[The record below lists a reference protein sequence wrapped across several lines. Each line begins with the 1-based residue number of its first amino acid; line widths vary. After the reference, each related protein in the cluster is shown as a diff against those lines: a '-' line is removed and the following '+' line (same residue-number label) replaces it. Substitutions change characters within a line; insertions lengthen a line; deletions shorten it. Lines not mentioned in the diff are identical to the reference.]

1 MSDETDL
8 PADGAPTPPPR
19 PSDIEPIKLE
29 DEMQRSYLDYA
40 MSVIVSRAL
49 PDVRDGLKPVHRR
62 ILYAMKEGGY
72 DWNRQYRKSAKAV
85 GDVMGNYHPHGDAA
99 IYMTLVRMAQPF
111 SMSVRLIDGQ
121 GNFGSMDDD
130 PPAAMRYTESR
141 LTRIASQMLD
151 DIDKE
156 TVDFQPN
163 YDESTTEPQVLPA
176 QFPNFLVNGAG
187 GIAVGMATNV
197 PPHNLSEAI
206 DACIAY
212 AQNREISIDELM
224 EIMPGPD
231 FPTGGAILGRS
242 GIRNAYHT
250 GRGSVVMRAKA
261 EIVARG
267 NDREQIIFTEMPYQV
282 NKAKVVT
289 HISHLARDKVI
300 EGISEVRD
308 ESDREGIRLAVD
320 VKRDHQADVVLNQ
333 LWRHTQLQTSFGCNM
348 LAIDGGRPEMLNL
361 HRIVQAFV
369 QFREEV
375 ITRRTAHD
383 LEEARRRS
391 HILVGLAV
399 AVANIDMVIE
409 LIRRAPD
416 PATAKA
422 QLMERKWDATDVAGY
437 IKLIDDPEYALE
449 EDGVSYFLSERQ
461 AQGILALQLS
471 RLTGLERDKIG
482 EELKDLAV
490 KIEDF
495 LDILS
500 KQERVVSILV
510 DELAAVKE
518 AYGHPRRTV
527 IEDFEGDIDLEELIP
542 REDMVVTVSH
552 SGYVKRVALETYR
565 AQKRGGKGRTG
576 MSTKDEDFVTQLMV
590 CNTHTPVLFFST
602 DGMAYKMKVFRL
614 PAGTPQS
621 RGKAMVNVLPLNK
634 DQSISAFLPL
644 PEDEEEAGNLDVIF
658 ATSKGSVRRNK
669 LSDFLNVRSN
679 GKIAMKLDE
688 GESLVNV
695 AIAREDQDILLASK
709 GGKAIRFPV
718 EAIRVFQSRASMG
731 VRGINLADEDR
742 LISMTIVNHSDASTE
757 EREAY
762 LKHAAAIRRAQE
774 EGTADFEA
782 TSLSAERL
790 AELEANDQY
799 LLTVAEDGLGKR
811 SSIYEYRIT
820 ARGGKGVELMGLDR
834 GKQRAVAVAAF
845 PVLEEDQLMIV
856 SNGGQVIRTPV
867 RDVRIGGRATRG
879 VWIFRVAEG
888 EKIVSVAR
896 IEDDGEE
903 DSADETEA
911 PAAEE

>member
-1 MSDETDL
+1 MSDDTDL
-8 PADGAPTPPPR
+8 PENDDQPPSAS
-19 PSDIEPIKLE
+19 PSDIEPIRLE

-72 DWNRQYRKSAKAV
+72 DWNRPYRKSAKAV
-85 GDVMGNYHPHGDAA
+85 GDVMGNYHPHGDGA
-99 IYMTLVRMAQPF
+99 IYDALVRLAQPF
-111 SMSVRLIDGQ
+111 AMSVMLVDGQ
-121 GNFGSMDDD
+121 GNFGSMDADKA
-130 PPAAMRYTESR
+130 AAMRYTESR
-141 LTRIASQMLD
+141 LQRIASQMLD

-156 TVDFQPN
+156 TVDFQPT
-163 YDESTTEPQVLPA
+163 YDESSVEPQVLPA
-176 QFPNFLVNGAG
+176 HFPNFLVNGAG

-197 PPHNLSEAI
+197 PPHNLSEAV
-206 DACIAY
+206 DACIAF

-231 FPTGGAILGRS
+231 FPTGGSILGRS
-242 GIRNAYHT
+242 GIRSAYQT
-250 GRGSVVMRAKA
+250 GRGSVVMRAKVH
-261 EIVARG
+261 IQDLG
-267 NDREQIIFTEMPYQV
+267 KDREQIVFTEMPYQV
-282 NKAKVVT
+282 NKAKVVA
-289 HISHLARDKVI
+289 HINQLAKDKVI
-300 EGISEVRD
+300 EGVSEVRD
-308 ESDREGIRLAVD
+308 ESDREGVRLAVD
-320 VKRDHQADVVLNQ
+320 VKRDYQGDVVLNQ

-348 LAIDGGRPEMLNL
+348 LAIDGGLPEMLNL
-361 HRIVQAFV
+361 HRIIEAFV
-369 QFREEV
+369 NFREEV
-375 ITRRTAHD
+375 ITRRTAYE

-399 AVANIDMVIE
+399 AVANIDEVIE

-416 PATAKA
+416 PATARG

-437 IKLIDDPEYALE
+437 IKLIDDPEHSLE
-449 EDGVSYFLSERQ
+449 TDGSSYYLSERQ

-471 RLTGLERDKIG
+471 RLTGLEREKIG

-490 KIEDF
+490 KIEDL
-495 LDILS
+495 LDILA
-500 KQERVVSILV
+500 KQERVVAIVVS
-510 DELAAVKE
+510 ELEAVKE

-527 IEDFEGDIDLEELIP
+527 IEEFEGDIDMEELIP

-552 SGYVKRVALETYR
+552 GGYVKRVALETYR
-565 AQKRGGKGRTG
+565 AQRRGGKGRTG

-621 RGKAMVNVLPLNK
+621 RGKAMVNVLPLNP

-644 PEDEEEAGNLDVIF
+644 PEDEEESANLDVIF

-669 LSDFLNVRSN
+669 LSDFLNVRAN

-688 GESLVNV
+688 GESLINV
-695 AIAREDQDILLASK
+695 AIAREDQDILLASQ

-718 EAIRVFQSRASMG
+718 ADIRVFQSRASMG
-731 VRGINLADEDR
+731 VRGINLADDDR
-742 LISMTIVNHSDASTE
+742 LISMTIVNHSDATTE
-757 EREAY
+757 ERDAY
-762 LKHAAAIRRAQE
+762 LKHAAAVRRAQE
-774 EGTADFEA
+774 EGSADFED
-782 TSLSAERL
+782 TGLSPERL
-790 AELEANDQY
+790 ADLEANDQY

-811 SSIYEYRIT
+811 TSIYEYRIT
-820 ARGGKGVELMGLDR
+820 ARGGKGVELMTLDR
-834 GKQRAVAVAAF
+834 GKERVPAIAAF
-845 PVLEEDQLMIV
+845 PIAEEDQLMIV
-856 SNGGQVIRTPV
+856 SDGGQVIRTPV
-867 RDVRIGGRATRG
+867 RDVRIAGRNTRG
-879 VWIFRVAEG
+879 VWIFRVADG

-903 DSADETEA
+903 DEGGQDNTEA
-911 PAAEE
+911 

>member
-1 MSDETDL
+1 MSDESDL
-8 PADGAPTPPPR
+8 PEPSAAPA
-19 PSDIEPIKLE
+19 PSDIEPIRLE

-72 DWNRQYRKSAKAV
+72 DWNRAYRKSAKAV

-99 IYMTLVRMAQPF
+99 IYLTLVRMAQPF
-111 SMSVRLIDGQ
+111 SMSVPLIDGQ
-121 GNFGSMDDD
+121 GNFGSVDDD

-151 DIDKE
+151 HIDKE

-212 AQNREISIDELM
+212 AENPDIGIDALM
-224 EIMPGPD
+224 EIIPGPD

-250 GRGSVVMRAKA
+250 GRGSVLMRATA

-282 NKAKVVT
+282 NKAKVVG
-289 HISHLARDKVI
+289 HISQLAKDKVI

-308 ESDREGIRLAVD
+308 ESDREGLRLAVD
-320 VKRDHQADVVLNQ
+320 IRRDHQADVVLNQ

-361 HRIVQAFV
+361 RRIIQAFV

-375 ITRRTAHD
+375 ITRRTAYE

-399 AVANIDMVIE
+399 AVANIDEVIE

-422 QLMERKWDATDVAGY
+422 QLMARQWGATDVAGY
-437 IKLIDDPEYALE
+437 IKLIDDPEHSMEA
-449 EDGVSYFLSERQ
+449 DGRSYFLSERQ
-461 AQGILALQLS
+461 GQGILALQLS
-471 RLTGLERDKIG
+471 RLTGLEREKIG
-482 EELKDLAV
+482 EELKELAV
-490 KIEDF
+490 KIEDL
-495 LDILS
+495 LDILA
-500 KQERVVSILV
+500 KAERVVAILV
-510 DELAAVKE
+510 AELQAVKA
-518 AYGHPRRTV
+518 AYGHPRRTR
-527 IEDFEGDIDLEELIP
+527 IEDFDGDIDVEELIP
-542 REDMVVTVSH
+542 REEMVVTVSH
-552 SGYVKRVALETYR
+552 GGYVKRVPLETYR
-565 AQKRGGKGRTG
+565 AQRRGGKGRTG
-576 MSTKDEDFVTQLMV
+576 MSTKDEDFVTQLLV

-621 RGKAMVNVLPLNK
+621 RGKAMVNVLPLAAN
-634 DQSISAFLPL
+634 QSISAFLPL
-644 PEDEEEAGNLDVIF
+644 PESEEEAAELDVIF

-669 LSDFLNVRSN
+669 LADFLNVRAN
-679 GKIAMKLDE
+679 GKIAMKLE
-688 GESLVNV
+688 AGESLVNV
-695 AIAREDQDILLASK
+695 AIAREDQDILLATK
-709 GGKAIRFPV
+709 AGKAIRFPV
-718 EAIRVFQSRASMG
+718 ADVRVFQSRASMG
-731 VRGINLADEDR
+731 VRGIALAGSDR
-742 LISMTIVNHSDASTE
+742 LISMTIVNHSDATVE
-757 EREAY
+757 ERDAY
-762 LKHAAAIRRAQE
+762 LRHVAALRRAQE
-774 EGTADFEA
+774 EGAADFEA
-782 TSLSAERL
+782 TGLSAERL
-790 AELEANDQY
+790 AVLEAADQY

-811 SSIYEYRIT
+811 SSLYEYRIT
-820 ARGGKGVELMGLDR
+820 ARGGKGVELMNLDR
-834 GKQRAVAVAAF
+834 GRSQAAGRTVAVAAF
-845 PVLEEDQLMIV
+845 PIQDDDQLMIV
-856 SNGGQVIRTPV
+856 SDGGQLIRTPV
-867 RDVRIGGRATRG
+867 RDVRIAGRNTRG
-879 VWIFRVAEG
+879 VWLFRVAEG

-896 IEDDGEE
+896 IEDDEGEPE
-903 DSADETEA
+903 ETPPSPET
-911 PAAEE
+911 

>member
-1 MSDETDL
+1 MSDESDL
-8 PADGAPTPPPR
+8 PEPSAAPA
-19 PSDIEPIKLE
+19 PSDIEPIRLE

-72 DWNRQYRKSAKAV
+72 DWNRAYRKSAKAV

-99 IYMTLVRMAQPF
+99 IYLTLVRMAQPF

-121 GNFGSMDDD
+121 GNFGSVDDD

-151 DIDKE
+151 DIDKD

-212 AQNREISIDELM
+212 AENRDVGIDELM
-224 EIMPGPD
+224 EIIPGPD

-250 GRGSVVMRAKA
+250 GRGSVLMRATA

-282 NKAKVVT
+282 NKAKVVG
-289 HISHLARDKVI
+289 HISQLAKDKVI
-300 EGISEVRD
+300 EGIAEVRD
-308 ESDREGIRLAVD
+308 ESDREGLRLAVD
-320 VKRDHQADVVLNQ
+320 IKRDHQADVVLNQ

-361 HRIVQAFV
+361 RRIIQAFV

-375 ITRRTAHD
+375 ITRRTAYE

-399 AVANIDMVIE
+399 AVANIDEVIE

-422 QLMERKWDATDVAGY
+422 QLMARQWDATDVAGY
-437 IKLIDDPEYALE
+437 IKLIDDPEHSMEA
-449 EDGVSYFLSERQ
+449 DGRSYFLSERQ

-471 RLTGLERDKIG
+471 RLTGLEREKIG

-490 KIEDF
+490 KIEDL
-495 LDILS
+495 LDILA
-500 KQERVVSILV
+500 KAERVVAILV
-510 DELAAVKE
+510 AELQAVKA
-518 AYGHPRRTV
+518 AYGHPRRTR
-527 IEDFEGDIDLEELIP
+527 IEDFEGDIDVEELIP
-542 REDMVVTVSH
+542 REEMVVTVSH
-552 SGYVKRVALETYR
+552 GGYVKRVPLETYR
-565 AQKRGGKGRTG
+565 AQRRGGKGRTG
-576 MSTKDEDFVTQLMV
+576 MSTKDEDFVTQLLV

-621 RGKAMVNVLPLNK
+621 RGKAMVNVLPLAAG
-634 DQSISAFLPL
+634 QSISAFLPL
-644 PEDEEEAGNLDVIF
+644 PETEEEAAELDVIF

-669 LSDFLNVRSN
+669 LADFLNVRAN
-679 GKIAMKLDE
+679 GKIAMKLE
-688 GESLVNV
+688 AGESLVNV
-695 AIAREDQDILLASK
+695 AIAREDQDILLATK
-709 GGKAIRFPV
+709 AGKAIRFAV
-718 EAIRVFQSRASMG
+718 ADVRVFQSRASMG
-731 VRGINLADEDR
+731 VRGIALAGSDR
-742 LISMTIVNHSDASTE
+742 LISMTIVNHSDATVE
-757 EREAY
+757 ERDAY
-762 LKHAAAIRRAQE
+762 LRHVAALRRAQE
-774 EGTADFEA
+774 EGAADFEA
-782 TSLSAERL
+782 TGLSAERL
-790 AELEANDQY
+790 AELEAADQY

-811 SSIYEYRIT
+811 SSLYEYRIT
-820 ARGGKGVELMGLDR
+820 ARGGKGVELMNLDR
-834 GKQRAVAVAAF
+834 GRSQAAGRTVAVAAF
-845 PVLEEDQLMIV
+845 PIQDDDQLMIV
-856 SNGGQVIRTPV
+856 SDGGQLIRTPV
-867 RDVRIGGRATRG
+867 RDVRIAGRNTRG
-879 VWIFRVAEG
+879 VWLFRVAEG

-896 IEDDGEE
+896 IEDD
-903 DSADETEA
+903 ETEPEEA
-911 PAAEE
+911 PPTTET